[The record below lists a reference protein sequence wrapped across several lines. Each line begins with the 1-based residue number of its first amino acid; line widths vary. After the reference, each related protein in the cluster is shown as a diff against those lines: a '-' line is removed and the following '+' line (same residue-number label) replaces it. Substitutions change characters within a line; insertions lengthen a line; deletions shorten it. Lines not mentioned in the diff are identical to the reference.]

1 MDDLSRDPI
10 VNTVQNG
17 IERAIRVALE
27 NNCLAAAVILIL
39 SGIDSMAYLDMPE
52 DQKDVARS
60 DFIRWADRYIKFPSK
75 EQLAGIDLYGA
86 RCAALHQYGSASA
99 LSREG
104 KCRMVGYMDASIPE
118 VRYDPSVSND
128 FVLVSVPALAEA
140 FFTGVDR
147 FLIDLFS
154 DAKKAP
160 VAERR
165 FNKMFQSIPVEK
177 GAKDSG
183 AV

>member
-1 MDDLSRDPI
+1 MADLSRDPI

-17 IERAIRVALE
+17 IKRGIRVALE
-27 NNCLAAAVILIL
+27 NNCLGAGAILIL
-39 SGIDSMAYLDMPE
+39 SGIDAMAYLDMPE
-52 DQKDVARS
+52 DQQDVTRS
-60 DFIRWADRYIKFPSK
+60 DFIRWADRYIRFPCK
-75 EQLAGIDLYGA
+75 EQLTGIDLYGA

-118 VRYDPSVSND
+118 VRYQPSISND
-128 FVLVSVPALAEA
+128 IVLVSVPALAEA

-154 DAKKAP
+154 DAEKAP
-160 VAERR
+160 SAEHR
-165 FNKMFQSIPVEK
+165 FKKMFQSIPVENGTK
-177 GAKDSG
+177 GSG
-183 AV
+183 AR